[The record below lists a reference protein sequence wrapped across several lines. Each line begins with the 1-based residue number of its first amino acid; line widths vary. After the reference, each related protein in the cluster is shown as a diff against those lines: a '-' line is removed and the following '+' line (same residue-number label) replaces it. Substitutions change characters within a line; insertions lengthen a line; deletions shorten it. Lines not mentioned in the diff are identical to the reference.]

1 MSSSTEQNRRR
12 FASSPFTWRSQ
23 SAPNRDK
30 WYRRGPLSRQRSRQE
45 SSGGESSLHLDHMV
59 SRRLVSAIAAWHDL
73 HVSLLQLSLS
83 RAELNNVERKE
94 IERKLTIRRRDG
106 SDDSSSPSLVGS
118 KRPSQRGR
126 VEQRR
131 ISTKIRKVT
140 SIRPSTL
147 CPKTQIE
154 QECHQTISSP
164 SSSSTSLSYLCST
177 TTNDSQN
184 KKLEEEKIN
193 EKLNEEVKNIKNRSN
208 SIGRFQR
215 EKSREHSLIHQN
227 TENNEITSSPATWTA
242 TFAQSLQIRSSS
254 TRRRFRSPRPSGP
267 AKHILIL
274 KHSVQL
280 IEPKTQGIE
289 CIKTNNLKEN
299 NLNKSETNNSLKRKG
314 KRRCFSVAKLD
325 ENRKQSNSQ
334 TKIRRRQFSYQSED
348 TDNEAIISDYINSS
362 NEPLNLTSCS
372 SGEISENELDV
383 IYNQERINS
392 KSCLS
397 SPELSPDELKQL
409 FPELSDHWR

>member
-45 SSGGESSLHLDHMV
+45 SSGGESSQLLDHMV

-73 HVSLLQLSLS
+73 HVSLLQLSMS
-83 RAELNNVERKE
+83 RAELNN

-118 KRPSQRGR
+118 RRPSQRGR

-131 ISTKIRKVT
+131 ISAKIRKVP
-140 SIRPSTL
+140 SIRPNLL

-154 QECHQTISSP
+154 QVCHHQTTISSP
-164 SSSSTSLSYLCST
+164 SSSSSTSLSYLCST

-184 KKLEEEKIN
+184 KKLEEEEKIN
-193 EKLNEEVKNIKNRSN
+193 ERFNDDEEIKNSTKNRSN
-208 SIGRFQR
+208 SFGQIQKG
-215 EKSREHSLIHQN
+215 KSKEHLLIHQD
-227 TENNEITSSPATWTA
+227 TENNELPTTSSPPTWTA

-254 TRRRFRSPRPSGP
+254 TRRRIRSPRPP

-280 IEPKTQGIE
+280 LEPKTQGIE
-289 CIKTNNLKEN
+289 CISSTNTSNQSTNFKEN
-299 NLNKSETNNSLKRKG
+299 KQIPETTNSLKRRG

-325 ENRKQSNSQ
+325 ENRKQSNCQ
-334 TKIRRRQFSYQSED
+334 KITNTRRRQFSYQSED
-348 TDNEAIISDYINSS
+348 TDNEKIINNEYS
-362 NEPLNLTSCS
+362 NNDELLTSCS
-372 SGEISENELDV
+372 SGIISENELDV
-383 IYNQERINS
+383 NLNLNKKIKI
-392 KSCLS
+392 L
-397 SPELSPDELKQL
+397 L
-409 FPELSDHWR
+409 F

>member
-45 SSGGESSLHLDHMV
+45 SSGGESSQLLDHMV

-73 HVSLLQLSLS
+73 H
-83 RAELNNVERKE
+83 

-118 KRPSQRGR
+118 RRPSQRGR

-131 ISTKIRKVT
+131 ISAKIRKVP
-140 SIRPSTL
+140 SIRPNLL

-154 QECHQTISSP
+154 QVCHHQTTISSP
-164 SSSSTSLSYLCST
+164 SSSSSTSLSYLCST

-184 KKLEEEKIN
+184 KKLEEEEKIN
-193 EKLNEEVKNIKNRSN
+193 ERFNDDEQIKNSTKNRSN
-208 SIGRFQR
+208 SFGHIQKG
-215 EKSREHSLIHQN
+215 KSKEHLLIHQN
-227 TENNEITSSPATWTA
+227 TENNELPTTSSPPTWTA

-254 TRRRFRSPRPSGP
+254 TRRRIRSPRPP

-274 KHSVQL
+274 KQYAAGV
-280 IEPKTQGIE
+280 
-289 CIKTNNLKEN
+289 
-299 NLNKSETNNSLKRKG
+299 
-314 KRRCFSVAKLD
+314 
-325 ENRKQSNSQ
+325 
-334 TKIRRRQFSYQSED
+334 
-348 TDNEAIISDYINSS
+348 
-362 NEPLNLTSCS
+362 
-372 SGEISENELDV
+372 
-383 IYNQERINS
+383 
-392 KSCLS
+392 CLS
-397 SPELSPDELKQL
+397 L
-409 FPELSDHWR
+409 FKISFGTPLIWR